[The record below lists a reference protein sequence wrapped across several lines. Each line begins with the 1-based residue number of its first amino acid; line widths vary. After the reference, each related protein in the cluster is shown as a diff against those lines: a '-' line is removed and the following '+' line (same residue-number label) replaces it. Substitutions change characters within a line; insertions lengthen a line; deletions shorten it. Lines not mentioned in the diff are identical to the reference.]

1 MYLKLQLLKL
11 MLEILNH
18 SPLLENVYEPLRLNK
33 LLHALDVL
41 VHFVRELIESLQGL
55 SSKVLRR
62 WLVALHTLQVSYDVL
77 GTLFLLVND
86 ALQIVVLLLYLVQ
99 DFILQTHL
107 VGNSLLHLRAL
118 TLVFLANLQDFLKLG
133 HLVGC

>member
-18 SPLLENVYEPLRLNK
+18 SPLLENVYKSLRLNK

-62 WLVALHTLQVSYDVL
+62 WLVALHTLQVPYDIL
-77 GTLFLLVND
+77 CTLLLLVND

-99 DFILQTHL
+99 DFILQAHL
-107 VGNSLLHLRAL
+107 VGNSLLHLSTL
-118 TLVFLANLQDFLKLG
+118 TLVFLANLQDFLNLG